1 MATPWTRFRNLCS
14 YYIDCV
20 KYSEKRQEYL
30 FTNQLNETFMLPT
43 LEFNW
48 HLKEQFNI
56 ETSREQR
63 FARTVL
69 LTADQSDELF
79 IGYPLSSFISP
90 KGTHC
95 LCPIMLFPVSITI
108 LGEGRTSGL
117 RITIDRQGIDLNR
130 DWVEFHVPRDR
141 QQ

>member
-63 FARTVL
+63 FAGTVL

-79 IGYPLSSFISP
+79 IGYPLSSFI
-90 KGTHC
+90 
-95 LCPIMLFPVSITI
+95 
-108 LGEGRTSGL
+108 
-117 RITIDRQGIDLNR
+117 
-130 DWVEFHVPRDR
+130 
-141 QQ
+141 